1 MKYGRHFVNVIVLVV
16 IVSVAVYVLLAGLQP
31 LGIDW
36 PGIFRLAV
44 PASAEARPIDNLFTI
59 HFVLISFFWSLV
71 VVFVVYSLV
80 VFRRR
85 PDDDPEEAG
94 DHFHGHTGLEVAWTI
109 VPLAIVVAL
118 GVWGTTALNEIT
130 APAPDAMRVT
140 AIGQQ
145 WIWQFRYPD
154 LDNITTTELVL
165 PVDQAVEVELFS
177 LDVLHSFWVPEFR
190 VKQDLL
196 PVPNPVDVDDPLNAD
211 HKRYLRITPTE
222 IGEYKLLC
230 AEICGAQHHS
240 MRASL
245 RVVSQEDYEAWAQEL
260 LANDISELTAEER
273 GALWYEQ
280 YGCNACH
287 SLDGVAGVGPS
298 WQGLF
303 GAERPDADG
312 GDPVVADE
320 EYLRSSIVN
329 PNDYIV
335 EGYLPNVMPLNFG
348 ERFAADE
355 AGLPIEGISIV
366 EDLIAFIKTIE

>member
-1 MKYGRHFVNVIVLVV
+1 MKYGRHFVNVAVLVV
-16 IVSVAVYVLLAGLQP
+16 IVSTAVYVLLAGLEP
-31 LGIDW
+31 FGINW
-36 PGIFRLAV
+36 PGIFALAV
-44 PASAEARPIDNLFTI
+44 PASAEAGPIDTLFTA
-59 HFVLISFFWSLV
+59 HFILISVLWSLV

-85 PDDDPEEAG
+85 PDDDPEEEG

-109 VPLAIVVAL
+109 VPLALVVAF
-118 GVWGTTALNEIT
+118 GVWGATTLNEIT
-130 APAPDAMRVT
+130 EPAPDAMRVT

-145 WIWQFRYPD
+145 WVWQFRYPE
-154 LDNITTTELVL
+154 LDNVTTNELVL
-165 PVDQAVEVELFS
+165 PVDQAVEMELFS

-196 PVPNPVDVDDPLNAD
+196 PIPNPVDLDDPLNGD

-240 MRASL
+240 MRATL
-245 RVVSQEDYEAWAQEL
+245 RVVSQEEFDAWGQEL
-260 LANDISELTAEER
+260 LASDLSDLTAEER
-273 GALWYEQ
+273 GAVWYEQ

-287 SLDGVAGVGPS
+287 SLDGTALVGPS

-303 GAERPDADG
+303 GADRPGADG
-312 GDPVVADE
+312 GTVVADE
-320 EYLRSSIVN
+320 EYLRNSILN
-329 PNDYIV
+329 SNDYIV
-335 EGYLPNVMPLNFG
+335 EGYQANVMPQNFG

-355 AGLPIEGISIV
+355 QNIPIEGISIV
-366 EDLIAFIKTIE
+366 EDLIAFIKTVE